1 MQGGCVKTRR
11 CIISQPAEARLDPLV
26 KAAAQL
32 HPVAIACSTCMM
44 CKAPP
49 THLVLAQAAGAD
61 GAVVEAGHVDAAA
74 RDPGESILARVAA
87 DVERRLDL

>member
-1 MQGGCVKTRR
+1 
-11 CIISQPAEARLDPLV
+11 
-26 KAAAQL
+26 
-32 HPVAIACSTCMM
+32 MM

-61 GAVVEAGHVDAAA
+61 RAVVEAGHVDAAA